1 VRDENG
7 IKKLRLDKEL
17 YEAGLRILRQI
28 LNRLKFGLIF

>member
-1 VRDENG
+1 MRMG
-7 IKKLRLDKEL
+7 LRGYDWMKEL